1 MQWKKAAV
9 LLSALALP
17 GCAVWSTQL
26 PATTEVLD
34 KAPRV
39 DNSPQ
44 SPCWQQRQIAKQNA
58 YFDSIKTKKDLAY
71 QAPCDAGSKV
81 AQAKR

>member
-1 MQWKKAAV
+1 MQWTRAGV
-9 LLSALALP
+9 LLIALGLP
-17 GCAVWSTQL
+17 GCAEWLTQL

-39 DNSPQ
+39 ENSPE

-71 QAPCDAGSKV
+71 QAPCDAGQKV
-81 AQAKR
+81 ARAK